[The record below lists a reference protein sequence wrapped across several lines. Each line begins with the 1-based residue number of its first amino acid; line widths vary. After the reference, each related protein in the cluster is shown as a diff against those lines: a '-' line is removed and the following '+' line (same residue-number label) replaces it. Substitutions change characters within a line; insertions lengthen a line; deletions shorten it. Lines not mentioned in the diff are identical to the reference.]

1 MEQLFSV
8 LATYFDSK
16 QTLKPVEPED
26 EEGVAPVW
34 EPVEDPE
41 DVPEEPVDVPDEEL
55 DDELPDAPDRV
66 IFTVLERVLV
76 PVEAFATSLYVYLLP
91 FLFAFVSVYVR
102 VEPLLIVLIFF
113 PSL

>member
-1 MEQLFSV
+1 LFSV

-26 EEGVAPVW
+26 EEGVVPVW

-66 IFTVLERVLV
+66 ILTVLERVLF

-91 FLFAFVSVYVR
+91 FLFA
-102 VEPLLIVLIFF
+102 PL
-113 PSL
+113 SR

>member
-8 LATYFDSK
+8 LAIYFDSK

-26 EEGVAPVW
+26 EEGVVPVW

-66 IFTVLERVLV
+66 ILTVLERVLV

-91 FLFAFVSVYVR
+91 FLFAPLSRYVTVVPFV
-102 VEPLLIVLIFF
+102 IVLIFF